1 MHYAIVIAACC
12 CMMMGVNV
20 GLVMSCAGIFYQPVS
35 QALGVSVGSFGVY
48 MSLSFITSSLMLSV
62 AGKMMERYSA
72 RRILTINSAI
82 CGICLASM
90 GLFNEL
96 WQFYTAGALIGATLA
111 FLLYLSFPTLI
122 NRWFNTRV
130 GLLIGICSAA
140 SGIGGVIFNPIGGAI
155 ITAYGWRAAY
165 IVFGAIILLIVTPL
179 LGILLRDY
187 PSDKGLQPYG
197 AVCKSGNDKATPAD
211 NRQSIDY
218 ASATRMPGF
227 YAMILF
233 AFLMMAASTLN
244 LFIPKYVT
252 LAGHSIEQSALAAS
266 AIMAGV
272 TIGKLVLGYINDRS
286 CALGSVLTTASGIA
300 GLLLLIADDNHMA
313 VILTG
318 SFLFG
323 WAYAGV
329 TVQTAM
335 LVRTI
340 FGSAHYA
347 RIYSVISIALAAGG
361 AIASGGWGFLAEST
375 SYSCIFYTGIGML
388 SLSAI
393 LALLSLRKTH

>member
-130 GLLIGICSAA
+130 ALLIGI
-140 SGIGGVIFNPIGGAI
+140 
-155 ITAYGWRAAY
+155 
-165 IVFGAIILLIVTPL
+165 
-179 LGILLRDY
+179 
-187 PSDKGLQPYG
+187 
-197 AVCKSGNDKATPAD
+197 
-211 NRQSIDY
+211 
-218 ASATRMPGF
+218 
-227 YAMILF
+227 
-233 AFLMMAASTLN
+233 
-244 LFIPKYVT
+244 
-252 LAGHSIEQSALAAS
+252 
-266 AIMAGV
+266 
-272 TIGKLVLGYINDRS
+272 
-286 CALGSVLTTASGIA
+286 
-300 GLLLLIADDNHMA
+300 
-313 VILTG
+313 
-318 SFLFG
+318 
-323 WAYAGV
+323 
-329 TVQTAM
+329 
-335 LVRTI
+335 
-340 FGSAHYA
+340 
-347 RIYSVISIALAAGG
+347 
-361 AIASGGWGFLAEST
+361 
-375 SYSCIFYTGIGML
+375 
-388 SLSAI
+388 
-393 LALLSLRKTH
+393 